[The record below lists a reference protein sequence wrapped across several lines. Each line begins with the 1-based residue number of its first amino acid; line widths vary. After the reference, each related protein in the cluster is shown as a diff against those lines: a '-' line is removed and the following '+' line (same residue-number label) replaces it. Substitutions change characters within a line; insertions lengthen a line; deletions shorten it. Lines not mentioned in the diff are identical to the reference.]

1 MQNGVNSEI
10 RFRFGQNWTNFLSI
24 VDERRI
30 AEATARMAEVLGDI
44 RGRTFL
50 DVGSGSGIHSLAA
63 IRLGASRVCSFDYD
77 LQSVACT
84 QEMKRRYAAD
94 ANWHIEQG
102 SVLDE
107 SYIRSLGK
115 FDIVY
120 SWGVLHHTGDMWKAL
135 DLVTIP
141 VQEKLMVAIYHDHG
155 WRSRFWQ
162 KYKRS
167 YNRLGRPAQ
176 KVMEIAAFGWTWVKP
191 LVLHPKTTS
200 THWKNYVKDR
210 GMSPWYDV
218 VDWSG
223 GYPFEFASPAA
234 MISFYEERGFKLG
247 YQEVRG
253 GNNCNDYL
261 FSRSSP

>member
-1 MQNGVNSEI
+1 MQNGVNSEV

-30 AEATARMAEVLGDI
+30 AEATARLSEVLGDI

-63 IRLGASRVCSFDYD
+63 IRLGASRVYSFDYD

-84 QEMKRRYAAD
+84 QEMKRRYASD

-135 DLVTIP
+135 NLVTIP
-141 VQEKLMVAIYHDHG
+141 VQKNLMVAIYHDHG

-162 KYKRS
+162 RYKRS
-167 YNRLGRPAQ
+167 YNGLGWPVQ
-176 KVMEIAAFGWTWVKP
+176 KVMEIAAFGWIWIKP
-191 LVLHPKTTS
+191 LLLRPAPTIA
-200 THWKNYVKDR
+200 HWRNYVKDR

-234 MISFYEERGFKLG
+234 LISFYNERGFKLG

-253 GNNCNDYL
+253 GNNCNEYV
-261 FSRSSP
+261 FSRS

>member
-1 MQNGVNSEI
+1 MQNGENSEV
-10 RFRFGQNWTNFLSI
+10 RFRFGHNWTNFLSI

-30 AEATARMAEVLGDI
+30 AEATARLSEVLGDI

-63 IRLGASRVCSFDYD
+63 VRLGASRVYSFDYD
-77 LQSVACT
+77 VQSVACT
-84 QEMKRRYAAD
+84 KEMKRRYAPE

-102 SVLDE
+102 SILDE
-107 SYIRSLGK
+107 SYIRALGK

-135 DLVTIP
+135 NLVTIP
-141 VQEKLMVAIYHDHG
+141 VQEKLMIAIYHDHG

-167 YNRLGRPAQ
+167 YNHLGWPAQ
-176 KVMEIAAFGWTWVKP
+176 KVLEIAAFGWVWIKP
-191 LVLHPKTTS
+191 FVLHPRNTS
-200 THWKNYVKDR
+200 SRWKNYINDR

-223 GYPFEFASPAA
+223 GYPFEFASPDALV
-234 MISFYEERGFKLG
+234 SFYAARGFKLG
-247 YQEVRG
+247 YKEVRG

-261 FSRSSP
+261 FSRS